1 MYDSIIQ
8 DLILIASKVLGVNI
22 KDKSRT
28 QPHVRGRFIVYSLL
42 RAYLDLNYQEIA
54 KIFDLKSHASV
65 IHGVK
70 ELPFLIKYD
79 PKVGEILQ
87 EIRYKWTEEYDMNSV
102 KVSNNEIKNLE
113 DKIIL
118 LNLELKVYTERLQ
131 KLKNNTFANRTM

>member
-1 MYDSIIQ
+1 
-8 DLILIASKVLGVNI
+8 
-22 KDKSRT
+22 
-28 QPHVRGRFIVYSLL
+28 VRGRFIVYSLL

-79 PKVGEILQ
+79 PKVGEIMQ